1 MTIVEKRKGPR
12 TGEPT
17 VETPRGA
24 ARREAIMKAA
34 SDVLLERGYAEF
46 SARAV
51 AAKAGLRLSH
61 VQYYFPSPADLV
73 AALLDRFIHDY
84 GDAVLTRFKT
94 ARGAPETRLRK
105 VLELLLTDEDYRN
118 CGLFMLEVSGLA
130 ARNEG
135 ISAALARYY
144 DLYARGF
151 ADMLRVINPDLAAAE
166 RARRAR
172 HCVALIEG
180 VSLTTRLGGPAREAA
195 FQPREAARAIIRLA
209 TAD

>member
-1 MTIVEKRKGPR
+1 MTKLENRKAPEADE
-12 TGEPT
+12 TP

-24 ARREAIMKAA
+24 ARREDILKAA

-61 VQYYFPSPADLV
+61 VQYYFSSPTDIIV
-73 AALLDRFIHDY
+73 ELLDRYIRDY
-84 GDAVLTRFKT
+84 GDAVLARFNAT
-94 ARGAPETRLRK
+94 RGAPERRLLK
-105 VLELLLTDEDYRN
+105 VLDLLLTDKDYQN

-130 ARNEG
+130 ARNEAT
-135 ISAALARYY
+135 AAARAHYY
-144 DLYARGF
+144 GLYAEGI
-151 ADMLRVINPDLAAAE
+151 AGMLRVINPDLSAAE
-166 RARRAR
+166 RMRRAR

-180 VSLTTRLGGPAREAA
+180 ISMTARRVSPTAEAA
-195 FQPREAARAIIRLA
+195 FRPREVTRAIMRLA